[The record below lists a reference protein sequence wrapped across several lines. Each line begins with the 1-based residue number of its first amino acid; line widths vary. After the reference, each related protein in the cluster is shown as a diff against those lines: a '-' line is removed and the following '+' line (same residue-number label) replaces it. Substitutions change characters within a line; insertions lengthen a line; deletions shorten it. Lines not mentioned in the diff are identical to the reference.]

1 MCHCTWHYIADAS
14 LGAVPMMHVKVNDSN
29 FLDLMTVNVHC
40 IRCSDCDIAEDA
52 KAKTISSIKAS
63 LYTTSWTRMMTLEA
77 RTKLDFQKLKRNQ
90 RCI

>member
-1 MCHCTWHYIADAS
+1 MAS
-14 LGAVPMMHVKVNDSN
+14 TILTLH
-29 FLDLMTVNVHC
+29 
-40 IRCSDCDIAEDA
+40 IAEDA